1 MRGFR
6 IEQKKMIRTFW
17 WRLNWTRWN
26 RNSFHVQTSCHTFH
40 WGLLPPKWLFHSQQG
55 FRANF
60 QGHSAKLL
68 EWLCQWWLVTCWP
81 LIGHD
86 RSWQKVNDQLWAK
99 AADKNFHFHCVN
111 FGVTMWISV
120 EANHQQRQTTSDRSW
135 LMSGQ
140 QVTDR
145 HQQKKCFDDTFQHS
159 GPVSQF
165 STTMRLEHAS
175 LPIVSCASGSWLRTV
190 ATVSLWT
197 QNLISC
203 SADTAG

>member
-6 IEQKKMIRTFW
+6 IEQKKKWFALFGEDWIGHAGTGIPSMCKLHATLSIEDCSRQNDFFTVNKVFE
-17 WRLNWTRWN
+17 
-26 RNSFHVQTSCHTFH
+26 QTSRDT
-40 WGLLPPKWLFHSQQG
+40 LPNCWNG
-55 FRANF
+55 FV
-60 QGHSAKLL
+60 SDD
-68 EWLCQWWLVTCWP
+68 WSLV
-81 LIGHD
+81 GHD
-86 RSWQKVNDQLWAK
+86 RSWQKVNNQLWAK

-111 FGVTMWISV
+111 FRVTMSISV
-120 EANHQQRQTTSDRSW
+120 EANHRQRQITSDRLW
-135 LMSGQ
+135 LTSGQ
-140 QVTDR
+140 QVTNR
-145 HQQKKCFDDTFQHS
+145 HQQKKCFDDAFQHF

-197 QNLISC
+197 QNLISR